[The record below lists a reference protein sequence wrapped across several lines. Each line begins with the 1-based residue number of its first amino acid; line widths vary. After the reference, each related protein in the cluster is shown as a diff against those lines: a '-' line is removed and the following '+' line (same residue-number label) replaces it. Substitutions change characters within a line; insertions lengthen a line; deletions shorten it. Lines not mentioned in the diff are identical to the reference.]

1 MGLDVTLYKIVNIHK
16 DCTSSRDVT
25 EEPETYY
32 LKRNQKLCDP
42 KLESGFEI
50 AKDQE
55 MPGFDETFTYMK
67 RSCDCS
73 PEYRGNLLSHQILQP
88 GYWSAFDNLSTLS
101 TVYEVKQ
108 VDTVWFGSYGLH
120 ARAVDVIGNF
130 SGISDCDGFYT
141 GNRIEL
147 VKHKLLSFRY
157 IWSSRTNKKN
167 DCDNRWKSS
176 VEEYFYLLKRV
187 PQNQTDQFI
196 VTHG

>member
-1 MGLDVTLYKIVNIHK
+1 MGLDVTLFKIVNIHN

-32 LKRNQKLCDP
+32 LKSNKLLCDP
-42 KLESGFEI
+42 KWDSRFEI
-50 AKDQE
+50 ANDQK

-73 PEYRGNLLSHQILQP
+73 PKYRGNLLSHQILQP

-101 TVYEVKQ
+101 TVYEVEL
-108 VDTVWFGSYGLH
+108 VDTMYFGSYGLH
-120 ARAVDVIGNF
+120 ASAVDVIGNF

-141 GNRIEL
+141 GNRIKL
-147 VKHKLLSFRY
+147 VKHKLLFSRY
-157 IWSSRTNKKN
+157 IWNFRDKMDDS
-167 DCDNRWKSS
+167 DNRWKSS
-176 VEEYFYLLKRV
+176 VEAYFDLLQNV
-187 PQNQTDQFI
+187 PRNKWDQFI